1 MELLIYRSKQFPS
14 EDLILPNCR
23 NSKRI
28 CNKNRTKTLSIAM
41 LKQLEREGYKFNY
54 KFIEKE
60 WRNCQASPFITDKVK
75 NVEHFSEEE

>member
-1 MELLIYRSKQFPS
+1 MNLLIYRSTTFPS
-14 EDLILPNCR
+14 QDLIIPNCR

-28 CNKNRTKTLSIAM
+28 CNQNKTKTMSIAM
-41 LKQLEREGYKFNY
+41 LKQLEREGYKFSY

-60 WRNCQASPFITDKVK
+60 WRNGQVSPFITDKVK